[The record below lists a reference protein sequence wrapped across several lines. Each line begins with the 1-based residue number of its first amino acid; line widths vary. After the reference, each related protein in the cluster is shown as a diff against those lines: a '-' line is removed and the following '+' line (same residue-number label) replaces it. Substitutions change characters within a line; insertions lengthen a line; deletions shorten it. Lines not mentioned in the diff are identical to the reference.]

1 MGTTVPRHV
10 AIIMDGNGRW
20 ARARD
25 LPRVEGHKAGADSVR
40 EAVSTCREIGVE
52 VLTLYGFSTEN
63 WRRPR
68 DEVETLMGLL
78 HRYALEERRELL
90 EKRIRVRVLGQP
102 WRLPKVVQRAL
113 GELCKSSGARPHAMT
128 LNLALSYGGRSEIV
142 EAARAIA
149 EEVGSGRIRP
159 DDVDEAAFA
168 ARLQTAGQPD
178 PDLLI
183 RTSGE
188 MRLSNFLLWQVAYTE
203 IVVVD
208 TLWPDFRRAHLLAA
222 IEEFGRRSRRFGGVT
237 APSPEG

>member
-20 ARARD
+20 AHARD
-25 LPRVEGHKAGADSVR
+25 LPRIEGHKAGADSVR
-40 EAVSTCREIGVE
+40 EAVRTCREIGVE

-68 DEVETLMGLL
+68 DEVETLMSLL

-90 EKRIRVRVLGQP
+90 DQRIRVRVLGQP
-102 WRLPKVVQRAL
+102 WRLPKIVRKAL
-113 GELCKSSGARPHAMT
+113 DELCTASGARPHAMT

-142 EAARAIA
+142 DAARAIA
-149 EEVGSGRIRP
+149 EDVRGGRMRP

-208 TLWPDFRRAHLLAA
+208 TLWPDFRRADLIAA
-222 IEEFGRRSRRFGGVT
+222 IEEYGRRSRRFGGV
-237 APSPEG
+237 PSQEG

>member
-1 MGTTVPRHV
+1 MGTIVPRHI

-20 ARARD
+20 AHARD
-25 LPRVEGHKAGADSVR
+25 LPRIEGHKAGADSVR
-40 EAVSTCREIGVE
+40 EAITTCREIGVE

-68 DEVETLMGLL
+68 DEVETLMSLL
-78 HRYALEERRELL
+78 HRYALDERRELIDH
-90 EKRIRVRVLGQP
+90 RIRVRVLGQP

-113 GELCKSSGARPHAMT
+113 DELCRATGAQPHAMT

-142 EAARAIA
+142 EAARQLA
-149 EEVGSGRIRP
+149 EDVRGNRIRP

-222 IEEFGRRSRRFGGVT
+222 IEEFGRRSRRFGGIPG
-237 APSPEG
+237 PSLEG